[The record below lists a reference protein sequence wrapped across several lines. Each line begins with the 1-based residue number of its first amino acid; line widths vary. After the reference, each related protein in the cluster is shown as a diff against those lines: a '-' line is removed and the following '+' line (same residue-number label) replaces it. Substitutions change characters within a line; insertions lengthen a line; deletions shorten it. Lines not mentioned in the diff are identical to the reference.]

1 VSLLAVL
8 GLLGLLL
15 NKICPF
21 RRELRQRNAT
31 ASVIDKCFF
40 QANLKRLIGYR
51 TMNNDENGN
60 LFPVRQTKP
69 KRVSLTQKEA
79 DILRLADRSGMS
91 LEATAKLILL
101 LRARKK
107 AANAKKNQEESIN

>member
-1 VSLLAVL
+1 
-8 GLLGLLL
+8 
-15 NKICPF
+15 
-21 RRELRQRNAT
+21 
-31 ASVIDKCFF
+31 
-40 QANLKRLIGYR
+40 
-51 TMNNDENGN
+51 MNNDENGN

-69 KRVSLTQKEA
+69 KRVSVTQKEA